1 MGSKQRKATLV
12 AGATTL
18 TLTLGACGL
27 GSSSASGDIEV
38 DAGSVK
44 SAALEGATIAV
55 GSKEFDEQLLLG
67 QMTILMLKAAGADV
81 SDKTN
86 IQGSTATR
94 NALKSGKTDVYWD
107 YTGTGWIT
115 YLGHAKPIPDEQ
127 KMFEAVKKEDLA
139 KNDLVWGDPAP
150 FNNTYA
156 FATTKEFAQKND
168 IASMSDMATYVNSH
182 DDATVCVESEFAAR
196 PDGLPGVVKAYG
208 MKTSGKIKKL
218 GTGVIYT
225 QTDNGTCD
233 FGEVF
238 TTDGRIAALGLT
250 ALDDDKTFFPLYN
263 GAVVLR
269 QETAQEYP
277 EILTVLKPLS
287 EKLTTETMQALNAKV
302 SAEGMPP
309 ATVAADFL
317 KEQGFIE

>member
-1 MGSKQRKATLV
+1 MKRKATLL
-12 AGATTL
+12 AGAATVS
-18 TLTLGACGL
+18 LTLGACGL
-27 GSSSASGDIEV
+27 GGGSGSGDDIEV
-38 DAGSVK
+38 DAGSVR
-44 SAALEGATIAV
+44 SGALDGASIAV

-67 QMTILMLKAAGADV
+67 QMTVLMLKAAGADV

-115 YLGHAKPIPDEQ
+115 YLGHAKPIQDEQ
-127 KMFEAVKKEDLA
+127 KMFDAVKKEDLE

-156 FATTKEFAQKND
+156 FATTKEFAEKNH
-168 IASMSDMATYVNSH
+168 IASMSDMATYVNTH
-182 DDATVCVESEFAAR
+182 DDATICVESEFAAR
-196 PDGLPGVVKAYG
+196 PDGLPGVVKAYD
-208 MKTSGKIKKL
+208 MKTSGKVKKL

-238 TTDGRIAALGLT
+238 TTDGRIAALGLKT
-250 ALDDDKTFFPLYN
+250 LDDDKTFFPLYN

-269 QETAQEYP
+269 QETAEKYP

-287 EKLTTETMQALNAKV
+287 EKLTTEVMQGLNAKV
-302 SAEGMPP
+302 SAQGLPP
-309 ATVAADFL
+309 AQVAADFL
-317 KEQGFIE
+317 KEQGFLA

>member
-1 MGSKQRKATLV
+1 MRTVQRKATLM
-12 AGATTL
+12 AGATAL

-27 GSSSASGDIEV
+27 GGSSGGGDVEV
-38 DAGSVK
+38 DAGSVA
-44 SAALEGATIAV
+44 SGALDGVTIAV

-115 YLGHAKPIPDEQ
+115 YLGHAEPIQDAQE
-127 KMFEAVKKEDLA
+127 MFEAVKKEDLE
-139 KNDLVWGDPAP
+139 KNQLVWGDPAP

-156 FATTKEFAQKND
+156 FATTEEFAQENNLTT
-168 IASMSDMATYVNSH
+168 MSDMAKYVNSH
-182 DDATVCVESEFAAR
+182 ADTTICVESEFAAR
-196 PDGLPGVVKAYG
+196 PDGMPGVVKTYG

-238 TTDGRIAALGLT
+238 TTDGRIAALGLKP
-250 ALDDDKTFFPLYN
+250 LEDDKAFFPLYN

-269 QETAQEYP
+269 KETADQHP
-277 EILTVLKPLS
+277 EILEVLKPLS
-287 EKLTTETMQALNAKV
+287 EKLTTDQMAKLNAKV
-302 SAEGMPP
+302 SADGLPP
-309 ATVAADFL
+309 KKVAEDFL
-317 KEQGFIE
+317 KEQGFLA